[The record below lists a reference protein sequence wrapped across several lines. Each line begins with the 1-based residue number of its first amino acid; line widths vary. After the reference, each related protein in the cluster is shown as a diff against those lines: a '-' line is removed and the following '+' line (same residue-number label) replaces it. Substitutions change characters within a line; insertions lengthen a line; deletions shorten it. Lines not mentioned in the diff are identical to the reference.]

1 MSDPQLGQLLAA
13 LSMLFF
19 SFGSVFISK
28 ASKQRGDTGVLF
40 SIFVT
45 MVFSCVLWLVMER
58 DNVAEVHDQQ
68 WWIGIG
74 WFIAAGLFAM
84 VFGRTL
90 VYASIKYL
98 GVIRSSSVKRLNPFF
113 SVLLAWLLLSEPIT
127 GWDGIGMI
135 AIGLAFVLLIRNIG
149 GYRYLDPADEKLS
162 MLGYTVGVGAALAYA
177 FANIARKFGLI
188 HLDAPVFGTMI
199 SAISGFAFFVIAA
212 LFLRSYRTRLLT
224 MFSNLNR
231 WSVLAGISA
240 SAGQILTFSALNYE
254 SVSTVVMIGSLEVF
268 VSSFLS
274 VFVFHT
280 ERRPDPMT
288 LLAAAI
294 ATAGVILVSAG

>member
-1 MSDPQLGQLLAA
+1 MSDAQLGQLLAA

-28 ASKQRGDTGVLF
+28 AAMQRGDTGVLF
-40 SIFVT
+40 SIFTT

-58 DNVAEVHDQQ
+58 DNIEVVHDQQ
-68 WWIGIG
+68 WWTGIG

-90 VYASIKYL
+90 VYASIKHL

-113 SVLLAWLLLSEPIT
+113 SALLAWLLLSEPIT
-127 GWDGIGMI
+127 AWDGVGMF

-149 GYRYLDPADEKLS
+149 AHRHLNAADKQLS

-188 HLDAPVFGTMI
+188 NLDAPVFGTMI
-199 SAISGFAFFVIAA
+199 SAVSGFGFFVVAA
-212 LFLRSYRTRLLT
+212 LFLRSYRTNLLN

-231 WSVLAGISA
+231 WSVLAGICA
-240 SAGQILTFSALNYE
+240 SSGQILTFAALSYE

-274 VFVFHT
+274 VYIFHT

-288 LLAAAI
+288 LLAAFL
-294 ATAGVILVSAG
+294 ATGGVIIVSAG